1 MQKLN
6 AASWLLGFEG
16 IREPHLHRATPCD
29 EGGATGV
36 LSIRRSEV
44 ERGHVSEVF
53 EMELDAVIT
62 VFRYPIH
69 GVDVNQRISRC
80 FDLFQLAVDSGD
92 EAPWAPLYLMKV
104 AMAHCGCSCQRACT

>member
-1 MQKLN
+1 MQKQDD
-6 AASWLLGFEG
+6 ASWLLGFEG

-36 LSIRRSEV
+36 LSIRRAEV

-62 VFRYPIH
+62 VFETQSTALTSIN
-69 GVDVNQRISRC
+69 V
-80 FDLFQLAVDSGD
+80 
-92 EAPWAPLYLMKV
+92 
-104 AMAHCGCSCQRACT
+104 